1 MINSA
6 ARERQRAEDRARWLA
21 ERQGRALARIGGE
34 WVDDEGAFTKACRSL
49 KLRRVAARW
58 NPSLGSLLLSGP
70 TGIGKTATVRRALR
84 RLVREAEHDRVPVLA
99 TRWATASRIALARR
113 QSPLGA
119 GEPEELTRAVEVPL
133 LVIDE
138 LGFEPLDEGL
148 FDVLDER
155 YQRALPVIVT
165 SGLRVTELRDRY
177 GAAALRRLVEPRG
190 VVVEDWPRK
199 EPSRG

>member
-1 MINSA
+1 MH
-6 ARERQRAEDRARWLA
+6 
-21 ERQGRALARIGGE
+21 
-34 WVDDEGAFTKACRSL
+34 DDK
-49 KLRRVAARW
+49 
-58 NPSLGSLLLSGP
+58 
-70 TGIGKTATVRRALR
+70 
-84 RLVREAEHDRVPVLA
+84 
-99 TRWATASRIALARR
+99 
-113 QSPLGA
+113 SPLGA

>member
-1 MINSA
+1 M
-6 ARERQRAEDRARWLA
+6 
-21 ERQGRALARIGGE
+21 
-34 WVDDEGAFTKACRSL
+34 
-49 KLRRVAARW
+49 
-58 NPSLGSLLLSGP
+58 
-70 TGIGKTATVRRALR
+70 
-84 RLVREAEHDRVPVLA
+84 
-99 TRWATASRIALARR
+99 
-113 QSPLGA
+113 
-119 GEPEELTRAVEVPL
+119 PL